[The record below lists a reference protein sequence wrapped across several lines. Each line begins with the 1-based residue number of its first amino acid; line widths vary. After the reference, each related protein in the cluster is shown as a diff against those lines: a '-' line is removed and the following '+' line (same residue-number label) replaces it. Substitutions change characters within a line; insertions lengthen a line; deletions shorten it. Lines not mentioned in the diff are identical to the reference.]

1 MHAEECLQGWGKWRL
16 MRAITLAS
24 AILVLC
30 LGAIFGQERGGLRGA
45 VLDTTGNVIAG
56 ALVEFRSAAGESL

>member
-1 MHAEECLQGWGKWRL
+1 